1 MGYNTNF
8 EMGLKEL
15 EIVEDALRFRLNK
28 LSKSSSSNAKT
39 CLTGKKEIS
48 EIQSV
53 LGSLHNQKLW
63 YRPTDTPYVSG

>member
-15 EIVEDALRFRLNK
+15 EIVEDALRFRLNQ
-28 LSKSSSSNAKT
+28 LSKMSTSNSKI
-39 CLTGKKEIS
+39 CLTEKKEIT

-63 YRPTDTPYVSG
+63 YRPKDKPYVSG

>member
-15 EIVEDALRFRLNK
+15 EIVEDALRFRLNQ
-28 LSKSSSSNAKT
+28 LSKSSTSNSKT
-39 CLTGKKEIS
+39 CFTGKKEIS

-53 LGSLHNQKLW
+53 LGSLHSQKLW

>member
-28 LSKSSSSNAKT
+28 LSKLSTSNAKT
-39 CLTGKKEIS
+39 
-48 EIQSV
+48 
-53 LGSLHNQKLW
+53 
-63 YRPTDTPYVSG
+63 

>member
-15 EIVEDALRFRLNK
+15 EIVEDALRFRLNQ
-28 LSKSSSSNAKT
+28 LSQMSTSNAKT
-39 CLTGKKEIS
+39 CLTEKNEIT

-63 YRPTDTPYVSG
+63 YRPKDTPYVSG

>member
-15 EIVEDALRFRLNK
+15 EIVEDALRFRLNQ
-28 LSKSSSSNAKT
+28 LSKSSPSSVQA

>member
-15 EIVEDALRFRLNK
+15 EIVEDALRFRLNQLSK
-28 LSKSSSSNAKT
+28 LSTSNAKT
-39 CLTGKKEIS
+39 FLTEKKEIT

-63 YRPTDTPYVSG
+63 YRPKDKPYVSG

>member
-15 EIVEDALRFRLNK
+15 EIVEDALRFRLNQ
-28 LSKSSSSNAKT
+28 LSKSSTLNSKT
-39 CLTGKKEIS
+39 CFTGKKEIS

>member
-15 EIVEDALRFRLNK
+15 EIVEDALRFRLNQ
-28 LSKSSSSNAKT
+28 LSKTSSSNAKKS
-39 CLTGKKEIS
+39 LIGKKEIS

>member
-15 EIVEDALRFRLNK
+15 EIVEDALRFRLNQ
-28 LSKSSSSNAKT
+28 LSKMSTFNAKT
-39 CLTGKKEIS
+39 CLTEKKEIT

-53 LGSLHNQKLW
+53 LGSLHNQKIW
-63 YRPTDTPYVSG
+63 YRPKDTPYVSG

>member
-15 EIVEDALRFRLNK
+15 EIVEDALRFRLNQ
-28 LSKSSSSNAKT
+28 LSKTSTSNAKT
-39 CLTGKKEIS
+39 YSTEKKEIT

-63 YRPTDTPYVSG
+63 YRPKDTPYVSG

>member
-15 EIVEDALRFRLNK
+15 EIVEDALRFRLNQ
-28 LSKSSSSNAKT
+28 LSKSSSSNVQAY
-39 CLTGKKEIS
+39 LTGKKEIS

>member
-15 EIVEDALRFRLNK
+15 EIVEDALRFRLNQ
-28 LSKSSSSNAKT
+28 LSKMSTSNART
-39 CLTGKKEIS
+39 CLTEKKEIT
-48 EIQSV
+48 EIQSI

-63 YRPTDTPYVSG
+63 YRPKDTPYVSG

>member
-15 EIVEDALRFRLNK
+15 EIVEDALRFRLNQ
-28 LSKSSSSNAKT
+28 LSKSSPSNVQA

>member
-15 EIVEDALRFRLNK
+15 EIVEDALRFRLNQ
-28 LSKSSSSNAKT
+28 LAKSSSSNATT

-53 LGSLHNQKLW
+53 LGSLHNQKVW
-63 YRPTDTPYVSG
+63 YRPTHTPYVSG

>member
-15 EIVEDALRFRLNK
+15 EIVEHALRFRLNQ
-28 LSKSSSSNAKT
+28 LSKNSISTENT
-39 CLTGKKEIS
+39 CLLEKKEIS

-53 LGSLHNQKLW
+53 LGSLHNQKIW

>member
-15 EIVEDALRFRLNK
+15 EIVEDALRFRLNQ
-28 LSKSSSSNAKT
+28 LSISSTLNSKT
-39 CLTGKKEIS
+39 CFTGKKETS

>member
-15 EIVEDALRFRLNK
+15 EIVEDALRFRLNQ

-53 LGSLHNQKLW
+53 LGSLHNKKLW

>member
-15 EIVEDALRFRLNK
+15 EIVEHALRFRLK
-28 LSKSSSSNAKT
+28 QLSKNSISTENT
-39 CLTGKKEIS
+39 CLLETKEIS

-53 LGSLHNQKLW
+53 LGSLHNQKIW

>member
-15 EIVEDALRFRLNK
+15 EIVEDALRFRLNQ
-28 LSKSSSSNAKT
+28 LSKMSTSNSKI
-39 CLTGKKEIS
+39 CLTEKKEIT

-63 YRPTDTPYVSG
+63 YRQKDTPYVSG

>member
-15 EIVEDALRFRLNK
+15 EIVEDALRFRLNQ
-28 LSKSSSSNAKT
+28 LSKTSASNAKT
-39 CLTGKKEIS
+39 CSTEKKEIT

-63 YRPTDTPYVSG
+63 YRPKDTPYVSG

>member
-15 EIVEDALRFRLNK
+15 EIVEDALRFRLNQ
-28 LSKSSSSNAKT
+28 LSKTSKSNAKT
-39 CLTGKKEIS
+39 CSTEKKEIT

-63 YRPTDTPYVSG
+63 YRPKDTPYVSG